1 MRPPT
6 QSVLRGAA
14 ATLAICLAG
23 TTASAL
29 ELTYAGAVGNSG
41 EAGMGLVLSPIAK
54 SGGGVT
60 LDAQERIFC
69 SGGDRILVLNRDGRR
84 LWEYRLPKPGWV
96 LGGEGF
102 AAVDGSLFF
111 LAGEPL
117 PLAGHNAGKRGD
129 SREVVPN
136 LCRVKMLPEQ
146 EAEVLIPAEKL
157 PWKSGLLTLASRG
170 QELFLGGALPGSG
183 YTVHRVSPE
192 ATLSPLFSV
201 QAAGFFSVDERG
213 DFYLGSGEQVI
224 KVDASGNPVADFR
237 QAVPPK
243 LGSTATSLRGQ
254 VLLTQGAIW
263 DGGAYGY
270 LARMDRQYRGYPG
283 FVTSRE
289 LPLDNFTQ
297 VVDLPGRPDH
307 YYLMSSDALY
317 EAAVQEG
324 KLQLLRRFGS
334 LPDATALV
342 LTRQGYVGIGN
353 QGIGMMWFNFDSRD
367 AAAAPMKTDWV
378 PLGQG
383 WYDGGNA
390 MFFYRNW
397 SNKVLLTRHRAEPL
411 LDLESFE
418 YPATD
423 GEVHPL
429 AATRVGP
436 HVFAIEK
443 DGETRPRILPG
454 ETPVIGGM
462 ARPQVLLRAAHNTM
476 TRFATVGPIADW
488 LPGPADSLANISGK
502 ALLVAGAGKLVA
514 LEPDAQGKPARLW
527 ELSGPPG
534 STFGDELYVATS
546 GRLLLVA
553 DSARHRVTLFQLAEN
568 PDEPPTYEAQYGS
581 TDEPGTAGDR
591 LNHPTLVSVEGSKA
605 VIFDSAN
612 QRVLKLRVE

>member
-1 MRPPT
+1 MC
-6 QSVLRGAA
+6 
-14 ATLAICLAG
+14 TLVFCLA
-23 TTASAL
+23 TTKVAAL
-29 ELTYAGAVGNSG
+29 ELTYAGVVGNSG
-41 EAGMGLVLSPIAK
+41 EAGMGLVLSPIGK
-54 SGGGVT
+54 SGGGVA

-102 AAVDGSLFF
+102 AVVDGSLFF

-170 QELFLGGALPGSG
+170 QELFLGGPLPASG
-183 YTVHRVSPE
+183 YTVNRVSPE
-192 ATLSPLFSV
+192 GTLSPLFSV
-201 QAAGFFSVDERG
+201 KNAGFFSVDERG
-213 DFYLGSGEQVI
+213 DFYLGSGEQVV
-224 KVDASGNPVADFR
+224 KVDAAGNPVADFR

-243 LGSTATSLRGQ
+243 LGATPTSLRGQ

-289 LPLDNFTQ
+289 LPLDHFTQ

-317 EAAVQEG
+317 EAGMREG
-324 KLQLLRRFGS
+324 KLQLLRRFGA

-342 LTRQGYVGIGN
+342 LTRQGYVGVGN
-353 QGIGMMWFNFDSRD
+353 LGIGMMWFNFDSRD
-367 AAAAPMKTDWV
+367 AAATPLKVDWV

-397 SNKVLLTRHRAEPL
+397 NNKVLLCRYRAEPL

-418 YPATD
+418 YPQTD
-423 GEVHPL
+423 GEIHPM
-429 AATRVGP
+429 ASTRVGS
-436 HVFAIEK
+436 HIFAIEK
-443 DGETRPRILPG
+443 DGETRPLILSG
-454 ETPVIGGM
+454 ETPLTEGKS
-462 ARPQVLLRAAHNTM
+462 RPQALLRAAANKM
-476 TRFATVGPIADW
+476 TSFVTAGLVSDW
-488 LPGPADSLANISGK
+488 LPGPADSLASISDK
-502 ALLVAGAGKLVA
+502 ALLVSGTGRIVALKPDPQGKLT
-514 LEPDAQGKPARLW
+514 RLW
-527 ELSGPPG
+527 ELSSPPG
-534 STFGDELYVATS
+534 SPFGDELHVASS

-553 DSARHRVTLFQLAEN
+553 DSMRHRLLLYKFEEDVSAAPSF
-568 PDEPPTYEAQYGS
+568 EAQYGH
-581 TDEPGTAGDR
+581 TDKPDNQVDS
-591 LNHPTLVSVEGSKA
+591 LNHPTLVSIDGARA
-605 VIFDSAN
+605 VAFDSAN
-612 QRVLKLRVE
+612 QRVVKLLIK